1 MTIWIHRTNLS
12 VNQRIWF
19 VTELT
24 EIGFLRVHFQ
34 AAEVR
39 TYRKSIRECWSRR
52 FRKQT
57 ESQQDLVELFLW
69 STSLVKELVIL
80 LVFFFFFI
88 NITIFKF
95 SPLFCSHILSKIKS
109 IILFI
114 ILFPSAKKWVFI
126 VACRQLRIQLLV
138 EFKLWGFLT

>member
-52 FRKQT
+52 FGKQT

-80 LVFFFFFI
+80 LVFFFFLLI
-88 NITIFKF
+88 SQF
-95 SPLFCSHILSKIKS
+95 SNSLLSFAVTYFQRSKVSYYSSSFSHQRRSGYL
-109 IILFI
+109 L
-114 ILFPSAKKWVFI
+114 
-126 VACRQLRIQLLV
+126 LLV
-138 EFKLWGFLT
+138 GS